1 MSNYTTIR
9 HESFVEEQKQVTLPQ
24 TQYTT
29 KYTRSERP
37 QTYQF
42 WHKKGKQ
49 NSYSSRVLSTNYQ
62 LQAQQI
68 PGQSILLGG
77 CGQTQQCCTPC
88 GQSSCGPQQQA
99 VVRLGVVS
107 REEIEA
113 PWRDEVLYLQSLIA
127 ELEKKKEV
135 QIVKEMDNTR
145 VHELEDENERLR
157 ILIQQTKSEVIT
169 QRITEVNN
177 EAEVW
182 KKKFQEINHDYSET
196 QEKLMNA
203 EIELEALKKQKI
215 VTTSS
220 TVTKSVVKSSGS
232 TVRQSVSG
240 IKPIV

>member
-1 MSNYTTIR
+1 MSNFTTIR
-9 HESFVEEQKQVTLPQ
+9 QESTVQERKQVTLPQ

-29 KYTRSERP
+29 TYLKSERP
-37 QTYQF
+37 EAYQF

-49 NSYSSRVLSTNYQ
+49 NSYQSKVLSTHYQ
-62 LQAQQI
+62 MQTSFN
-68 PGQSILLGG
+68 PGQSIQLGG
-77 CGQTQQCCTPC
+77 CASNIQCGSNAQNCCP
-88 GQSSCGPQQQA
+88 PQQQA

-127 ELEKKKEV
+127 ELEKKKTVEV
-135 QIVKEMDNTR
+135 VKEMDNTR
-145 VHELEDENERLR
+145 VYELEQENERLR
-157 ILIQQTKSEVIT
+157 LLIHQTQSETVT

-182 KKKFQEINHDYSET
+182 KRKFQEINHDYSET

-215 VTTSS
+215 VTSS
-220 TVTKSVVKSSGS
+220 TTVTKSVVKTSGS

-240 IKPIV
+240 IKPPV

>member
-1 MSNYTTIR
+1 MSNFTTIR
-9 HESFVEEQKQVTLPQ
+9 QESTVQERKQVTLPQ

-29 KYTRSERP
+29 TYLKSERP
-37 QTYQF
+37 EAYQF

-49 NSYSSRVLSTNYQ
+49 NSYQSKVLSTHYQ
-62 LQAQQI
+62 MQTSFN
-68 PGQSILLGG
+68 PGQSIQLGG
-77 CGQTQQCCTPC
+77 CASNIQCGSNTQNCCP
-88 GQSSCGPQQQA
+88 PQQQA

-113 PWRDEVLYLQSLIA
+113 PWRDEVLYLQQLIA
-127 ELEKKKEV
+127 ELEKKKTVEV
-135 QIVKEMDNTR
+135 VKEMDNTR
-145 VHELEDENERLR
+145 VNELEQENERLR
-157 ILIQQTKSEVIT
+157 LLIQQTQSETVT

-182 KKKFQEINHDYSET
+182 KRKFQEINHDYSET

-215 VTTSS
+215 VTSS
-220 TVTKSVVKSSGS
+220 TTVTKSVVKTSGS

-240 IKPIV
+240 IKPPV

>member
-1 MSNYTTIR
+1 MSNFTTIR
-9 HESFVEEQKQVTLPQ
+9 QESTVQERKQVTLPQ

-29 KYTRSERP
+29 TYLKSERP
-37 QTYQF
+37 EAYQF

-49 NSYSSRVLSTNYQ
+49 NSYQSKVLSTHYQ
-62 LQAQQI
+62 MQTSFN
-68 PGQSILLGG
+68 PGQSIQLGG
-77 CGQTQQCCTPC
+77 CASNIQC
-88 GQSSCGPQQQA
+88 GSNAQSCCPPQQQA

-113 PWRDEVLYLQSLIA
+113 PWRDEVLYLQKLIA
-127 ELEKKKEV
+127 ELEKKKTVEV
-135 QIVKEMDNTR
+135 VKEMDNTR
-145 VHELEDENERLR
+145 VHELEQENERLR
-157 ILIQQTKSEVIT
+157 LLIQQTQSETVT

-182 KKKFQEINHDYSET
+182 KRKFQEINHDYNET

-215 VTTSS
+215 VTSS
-220 TVTKSVVKSSGS
+220 TTVTKSVVKTSGS

-240 IKPIV
+240 IKPPV